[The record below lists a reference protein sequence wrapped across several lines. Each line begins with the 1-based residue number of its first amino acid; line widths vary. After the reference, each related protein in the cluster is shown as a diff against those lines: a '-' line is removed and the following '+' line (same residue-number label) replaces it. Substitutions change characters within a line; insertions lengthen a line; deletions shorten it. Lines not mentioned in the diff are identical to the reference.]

1 MKLYLL
7 LLFTGILI
15 ICDAQIFTG
24 HEFRSRDYNS
34 ILHFNKL
41 AENYLDNN
49 QTDSA
54 LYYYEQSYLLAK
66 ENNLYEEMCFTLK
79 QAGIICEINGN
90 YSKSLEYLFKADEIA
105 EENNLIEL
113 KASILINIGI
123 VYFNLQ
129 KPDEAINQ
137 YNQAFEISKITADT
151 ILMVKALNNLGNAYM
166 TLLLDWNKSENYFN
180 RSIELAEKIG
190 FDDAVMVGLN
200 NLCQIYMNSNRNEMA
215 SKTAIKMLERYPEN
229 PYIYY
234 NLANLYNQNNE
245 TIKAIEFYQ
254 KAIELSTNEPELKQ
268 VLLKDLSNIEYE
280 SGNFKKSLDYFRDYS
295 ILRDSLHSIEQTK
308 YILELETKYQTLK
321 KEKEIAELKNAS
333 LKAKRINN
341 LYFFSIIIL
350 LLITAFLIFIINYR
364 KTLTK
369 HKIST
374 LENEKTIIATN
385 AALKGEEKER
395 ERIARELHDGLGGLL
410 SAAKLNL
417 ENNET
422 NEKIKD
428 MINISI
434 TELKRISNALLPE
447 TLLKMGLTH
456 AICSFCKAFSG
467 YTNLKIECSTYGSDN
482 RYNSV
487 FELSVYRIT
496 QEIVNNAI
504 KHSKCTSITIEIIQD
519 ESRLFI
525 AIADDGIGFD
535 PNLLKNNNGMGLQNI
550 KKRVEVYS
558 GRVEFNNIKP
568 HGTEVIIEFTDTN
581 DNLIKL

>member
-1 MKLYLL
+1 MKH
-7 LLFTGILI
+7 LFLFILTGAI
-15 ICDAQIFTG
+15 ITCNAHIFTSL
-24 HEFRSRDYNS
+24 EFRSKDYNK
-34 ILHFNKL
+34 ILHFNNL
-41 AENYLDNN
+41 AENYLNNN

-54 LYYYEQSYLLAK
+54 LYFYEQSYLLAK
-66 ENNLYEEMCFTLK
+66 ENNLHEEMCFTLK

-105 EENNLIEL
+105 EKNNLTQL

-129 KPDEAINQ
+129 KPDEAINN
-137 YNQAFEISKITADT
+137 YNQALEISKITTDT
-151 ILMVKALNNLGNAYM
+151 ILMIKALNNLGNAYM
-166 TLLLDWNKSENYFN
+166 TLLHDWNKSENYFQK
-180 RSIELAEKIG
+180 SIELAEKVG

-200 NLCQIYMNSNRNEMA
+200 NLCQIYMNSNRNELA
-215 SKTAIKMLERYPEN
+215 SETAIKMLEHYPEN

-254 KAIELSTNEPELKQ
+254 KALALASIEPELKQ
-268 VLLKDLSNIEYE
+268 VLLKDLSQIESE
-280 SGNFKKSLDYFRDYS
+280 NGNFEKSLYYYQEYS
-295 ILRDSLHSIEQTK
+295 ILRDSLHSLEQTK

-321 KEKEIAELKNAS
+321 KEKEITELKNDS

-369 HKIST
+369 HKISQ

-385 AALKGEEKER
+385 AALEGEEKER

-417 ENNET
+417 ENNEP
-422 NEKIKD
+422 NDKIKD
-428 MINISI
+428 TIGISI

-447 TLLKMGLTH
+447 TLLKMGLAN
-456 AICSFCKAFSG
+456 AICSFSKAFSG
-467 YTNLKIECSTYGSDN
+467 YTNIEIECSTYGSDN

-496 QEIVNNAI
+496 QETINNAI
-504 KHSKCTSITIEIIQD
+504 KHAKCSLVTIEIIQD
-519 ESRLFI
+519 ASRLFI
-525 AIADDGIGFD
+525 SIADDGIGFD
-535 PNLLKNNNGMGLQNI
+535 PNLLKNNKGMGIQNI

-558 GRVEFNNIKP
+558 GRVEFNNRKP
-568 HGTEVIIEFTDTN
+568 HGTEIIIEFTNTN